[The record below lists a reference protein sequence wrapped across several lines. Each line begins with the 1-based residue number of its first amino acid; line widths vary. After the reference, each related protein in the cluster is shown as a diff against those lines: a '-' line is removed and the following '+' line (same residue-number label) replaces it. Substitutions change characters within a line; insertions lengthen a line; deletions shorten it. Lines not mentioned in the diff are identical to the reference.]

1 MFIFACKKN
10 PLWHAHRFRHYVMS
24 VQRLHIAPGILSWI
38 IERRGLDV
46 NEYCKKNEKFQK
58 WLNGE
63 LDPTF
68 RQAEEFAMS
77 NYVPMGYLYLEKPPV
92 EAMPIPFFRSKKRKL
107 ENLNVLDTVKI
118 LGERQAWLS
127 GYLRG
132 ENLGGLTFVGSV
144 NTSMGIGTA
153 ASMMHEL
160 LDLPQDWAFSLPT
173 IDKALKVMTDCLEGI
188 GCIVV
193 FSSTVGFNNSR
204 SIEVNDCRGFCLV
217 DKDAPFIFIN
227 SKDAKQAQL
236 FTLAHE
242 FAHILLGY
250 SAGMGADESM
260 AMSAKEAFCDRLAAV
275 FLLPADLFMEMWEK
289 TGGAIDTLVRK
300 FKVSRWV
307 VARRANELRLM
318 SDEIYWSIVNKWKS
332 EPLAEQKRK
341 SGPVA
346 FAIRAVRNNG
356 RVFLVHLNN
365 ALSNQKIMH
374 RDAYR
379 LTGMKGD
386 TFDSVV
392 KSNYFLGV

>member
-1 MFIFACKKN
+1 
-10 PLWHAHRFRHYVMS
+10 MS
-24 VQRLHIAPGILSWI
+24 AQRLHIAPKILSWV

-46 NEYCKKNEKFQK
+46 NEYCQKDEKFEK

-63 LDPTF
+63 QDPTF
-68 RQAEEFAMS
+68 RQAEEFAKS
-77 NYVPMGYLYLEKPPV
+77 NYVPMGYLYLEEPPV
-92 EAMPIPFFRSKKRKL
+92 ETMPIPFFRSMKRKV
-107 ENLNVLDTVKI
+107 ENLNVMDTVKI
-118 LGERQAWLS
+118 LGERQSWLS
-127 GYLRG
+127 GYLRS
-132 ENLGGLTFVGSV
+132 ENLGGLAFVGSV
-144 NTSMGIGTA
+144 NTSMGVGSV
-153 ASMMHEL
+153 ASRMHEL
-160 LDLPQDWAFSLPT
+160 LDLPQDWAFTLPT
-173 IDKALKVMTDCLEGI
+173 VDKAIKDLTDRLENI

-193 FSSTVGFNNSR
+193 FSSTVGFSNAR
-204 SIEVNDCRGFCLV
+204 SIDVNDCRGFCLV

-250 SAGMGADESM
+250 SAGMGADEGM
-260 AMSAKEAFCDRLAAV
+260 ALSAKEAFCDRLAAV
-275 FLLPADLFMEMWEK
+275 FLAPADLFMEMWKK
-289 TGGAIDTLVRK
+289 TGGNIDTLVRR

-307 VARRANELRLM
+307 VARRAHELGLM
-318 SDEIYWSIVNKWKS
+318 SDDAYWSVVNQWKAEPMS
-332 EPLAEQKRK
+332 EPKRK
-341 SGPVA
+341 SGPVP

-365 ALSNQKIMH
+365 ALSSQKIMH

-386 TFDSVV
+386 TFHSVV